1 LNIFQKVFNFSIK
14 KHNFMK
20 IDEKDKQLLSILQ
33 ENCKLS
39 LREISQLVKMRET
52 TTFARIKRLEKA
64 GVIKEYRAVLNPKA
78 VGRNVLAF
86 VLIKYDPSFG
96 FSQREV
102 AEKIS
107 KLPEIQEVH
116 IIAGDW
122 DMIAKVREKDVE
134 SLGKV
139 VLDKIREIEGVKETV
154 SLIVFES
161 IKETTFIGL

>member
-1 LNIFQKVFNFSIK
+1 
-14 KHNFMK
+14 MK
-20 IDEKDKQLLSILQ
+20 LDEKDKELLSILQ
-33 ENCKLS
+33 EKGRAT
-39 LREISQLVKMRET
+39 LREISKLTGMRET
-52 TTFARIKRLEKA
+52 TVFARIKKLEKE
-64 GVIKEYRAVLNPKA
+64 GIIKEYRAILDPKA
-78 VGRNVLAF
+78 IGKNTTAF
-86 VLIKYDPSFG
+86 ILIKYDPSFG

-102 AEKIS
+102 AEKIA

-139 VLDKIREIEGVKETV
+139 VLDKIREIEGVRETV

-161 IKETTFIGL
+161 IKETTFISL

>member
-1 LNIFQKVFNFSIK
+1 
-14 KHNFMK
+14 MK
-20 IDEKDKQLLSILQ
+20 IDEKDKELLSVLQ

-39 LREISQLVKMRET
+39 LREISQLIKMRET

-64 GVIKEYRAVLNPKA
+64 GVIKEYRAILNPKA
-78 VGRNVLAF
+78 VGKNVLAF

-96 FSQREV
+96 FTQREV

-161 IKETTFIGL
+161 IKETTFISL

>member
-1 LNIFQKVFNFSIK
+1 
-14 KHNFMK
+14 
-20 IDEKDKQLLSILQ
+20 
-33 ENCKLS
+33 
-39 LREISQLVKMRET
+39 
-52 TTFARIKRLEKA
+52 
-64 GVIKEYRAVLNPKA
+64 
-78 VGRNVLAF
+78 LAF

-96 FSQREV
+96 FTQREV

-161 IKETTFIGL
+161 LKETTFISL